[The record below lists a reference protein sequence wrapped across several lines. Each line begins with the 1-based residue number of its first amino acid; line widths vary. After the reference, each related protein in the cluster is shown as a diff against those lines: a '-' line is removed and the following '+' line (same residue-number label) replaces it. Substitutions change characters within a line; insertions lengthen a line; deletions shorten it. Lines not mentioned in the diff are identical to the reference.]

1 MSHVLVGVAFLVVKS
16 SCVLREGVK
25 MQIKKMPESERPQEK
40 MLYAGAG
47 GLSNAELLAL
57 IIRTGTGNKSA
68 VRLADEIISYA
79 NENAGGLGMAEGK
92 ELTEI
97 DGIGEAKACSIVAA
111 MELSKRLISD
121 RRGEVKVRIRDSQ
134 QVADILMEEMM
145 YEKREFFM
153 TLNLNTKLQIESKSI
168 ISIGNIDSAPVHPR
182 EVFGPAIRRGAAAV
196 VVAHNHP
203 SGDPTPS
210 MQDIDVTRRL
220 LEASEILGIKLL
232 DHVIVGNGCFTSM
245 KAEGYFTDQGKILKA

>member
-1 MSHVLVGVAFLVVKS
+1 
-16 SCVLREGVK
+16 
-25 MQIKKMPESERPQEK
+25 MQIKKMPEAERPQEK

-47 GLSNAELLAL
+47 GLSNSELLAL
-57 IIRTGTGNKSA
+57 IIRTGTGDKSA
-68 VRLADEIISYA
+68 VRLADEVISYA
-79 NENAGGLGMAEGK
+79 NDNTGGLGSAEVK

-111 MELSKRLISD
+111 MELSKRLISGQQGAV
-121 RRGEVKVRIRDSQ
+121 RIRIRDSR
-134 QVADILMEEMM
+134 QVAEILMEEMM

-153 TLNLNTKLQIESKSI
+153 TLNLNSKLQVESKSV
-168 ISIGNIDSAPVHPR
+168 ISIGSLDSAPVHPR
-182 EVFGPAIRRGAAAV
+182 EVFGPAVRRGAAAV

-210 MQDIDVTRRL
+210 PQDIDVTKRL
-220 LEASEILGIKLL
+220 IKASEILGIRLL

-245 KAEGYFTDQGKILKA
+245 K

>member
-1 MSHVLVGVAFLVVKS
+1 
-16 SCVLREGVK
+16 

-68 VRLADEIISYA
+68 VRLADEVISYA
-79 NENAGGLGMAEGK
+79 NENIGGLGMAEVK

-97 DGIGEAKACSIVAA
+97 EGIGEAKACSIVAA
-111 MELSKRLISD
+111 LELSKRLISD
-121 RRGEVKVRIRDSQ
+121 RQGAVKVRIRDSQ
-134 QVADILMEEMM
+134 QVADMLMEEMM
-145 YEKREFFM
+145 CEKREFFM
-153 TLNLNTKLQIESKSI
+153 TLNLNTKLQVESKSL

-210 MQDIDVTRRL
+210 RQDIDVTKRL
-220 LEASEILGIKLL
+220 LRASEILGIKLI

-245 KAEGYFTDQGKILKA
+245 KAEGYFTD

>member
-1 MSHVLVGVAFLVVKS
+1 
-16 SCVLREGVK
+16 

-40 MLYAGAG
+40 MLYGGAG
-47 GLSNAELLAL
+47 GLSNSELLAL
-57 IIRTGTGNKSA
+57 IIRTGTGDKSA
-68 VRLADEIISYA
+68 LRLADEVISYA
-79 NENAGGLGMAEGK
+79 NDNTGGLGAAEVR

-121 RRGEVKVRIRDSQ
+121 HQGAVRVRIRDSR

-145 YEKREFFM
+145 YEKRELFM
-153 TLNLNTKLQIESKSI
+153 TLNLNSKLQVESKSV
-168 ISIGNIDSAPVHPR
+168 ISIGNLDSAPVHPR
-182 EVFGPAIRRGAAAV
+182 EVFGPAVRRGAAAV

-210 MQDIDVTRRL
+210 PQDIEVTERL
-220 LEASEILGIKLL
+220 INASKILGIRLL
-232 DHVIVGNGCFTSM
+232 DHVIIGNGCFISM
-245 KAEGYFTDQGKILKA
+245 KTEGYFDN

>member
-1 MSHVLVGVAFLVVKS
+1 
-16 SCVLREGVK
+16 

-68 VRLADEIISYA
+68 VRLADDVISYA
-79 NENAGGLGMAEGK
+79 NENIGGLGMAEVK

-97 DGIGEAKACSIVAA
+97 EGIGEAKACSIVAA
-111 MELSKRLISD
+111 LELSKRLISD
-121 RRGEVKVRIRDSQ
+121 RQGAVKVRIRDSQ
-134 QVADILMEEMM
+134 QVADMLMEEMM
-145 YEKREFFM
+145 CEKREFFM
-153 TLNLNTKLQIESKSI
+153 TLNLNTKLQVESKSL

-210 MQDIDVTRRL
+210 RQDIDVTKRL
-220 LEASEILGIKLL
+220 LRASEILGIKLI

-245 KAEGYFTDQGKILKA
+245 KAEGYFKIGRAHV

>member
-1 MSHVLVGVAFLVVKS
+1 MH
-16 SCVLREGVK
+16 
-25 MQIKKMPESERPQEK
+25 IKKMPESERPQEK

-57 IIRTGTGNKSA
+57 IIRTGTGSKSA
-68 VRLADEIISYA
+68 VRLADEVISYA
-79 NENAGGLGMAEGK
+79 SENMGGLGMAEVK

-121 RRGEVKVRIRDSQ
+121 RQGAVKVRIRDSQ

-153 TLNLNTKLQIESKSI
+153 TLNLNTKLQIESKSV
-168 ISIGNIDSAPVHPR
+168 ISIGNKIGR
-182 EVFGPAIRRGAAAV
+182 
-196 VVAHNHP
+196 AH
-203 SGDPTPS
+203 
-210 MQDIDVTRRL
+210 V
-220 LEASEILGIKLL
+220 
-232 DHVIVGNGCFTSM
+232 
-245 KAEGYFTDQGKILKA
+245 

>member
-1 MSHVLVGVAFLVVKS
+1 MGVAFKVVLLA
-16 SCVLREGVK
+16 CVLREGVN
-25 MQIKKMPESERPQEK
+25 MQIKKMPEAERPQEK

-47 GLSNAELLAL
+47 GLSNSELLAL
-57 IIRTGTGNKSA
+57 IIRTGTGDKSA
-68 VRLADEIISYA
+68 VRLADEVISYA
-79 NENAGGLGMAEGK
+79 NDNTGGLGSAEVK

-111 MELSKRLISD
+111 MELSKRLISGQQGAV
-121 RRGEVKVRIRDSQ
+121 RIRIRDSR
-134 QVADILMEEMM
+134 QVAEILMEEMM

-153 TLNLNTKLQIESKSI
+153 TLNLNSKLQVESKSV
-168 ISIGNIDSAPVHPR
+168 ISIGSLDSAPVHPR

-210 MQDIDVTRRL
+210 PQDIDVTNRL
-220 LEASEILGIKLL
+220 IKASEILGIRLL

-245 KAEGYFTDQGKILKA
+245 KSEGYFGD

>member
-1 MSHVLVGVAFLVVKS
+1 
-16 SCVLREGVK
+16 

-40 MLYAGAG
+40 MLFGGAG
-47 GLSNAELLAL
+47 GLSNSELLAL
-57 IIRTGTGNKSA
+57 IIRTGTGTKSA
-68 VRLADEIISYA
+68 VRLADEVISYA
-79 NENAGGLGMAEGK
+79 NEKTGGLGMAEVR

-111 MELSKRLISD
+111 MELSKRLIST
-121 RRGEVKVRIRDSQ
+121 RQGTVRVRIRDSK
-134 QVADILMEEMM
+134 QVAELLMEEMM
-145 YEKREFFM
+145 GEKRELFM
-153 TLNLNTKLQIESKSI
+153 TLNLNSKLQVESKSV

-182 EVFGPAIRRGAAAV
+182 EVFGPAVRRGAAAV

-210 MQDIDVTRRL
+210 IQDIDVTKRL
-220 LEASEILGIKLL
+220 IKASEILGIRLL

-245 KAEGYFTDQGKILKA
+245 KSEGYFAD